1 MTSLD
6 LKSILVKKKEKKNR
20 KKKKEREK
28 SHQLRK
34 EEHCC
39 QTNISPIRV
48 EATMMI
54 TAMIAKPTSYFLCS
68 MLLFLSKTAQSPH
81 RQSLML
87 LALNGAEGNSVGA
100 PD

>member
-1 MTSLD
+1 
-6 LKSILVKKKEKKNR
+6 
-20 KKKKEREK
+20 
-28 SHQLRK
+28 
-34 EEHCC
+34 
-39 QTNISPIRV
+39 
-48 EATMMI
+48 MMI

>member
-1 MTSLD
+1 
-6 LKSILVKKKEKKNR
+6 
-20 KKKKEREK
+20 
-28 SHQLRK
+28 
-34 EEHCC
+34 
-39 QTNISPIRV
+39 V

>member
-1 MTSLD
+1 
-6 LKSILVKKKEKKNR
+6 
-20 KKKKEREK
+20 
-28 SHQLRK
+28 
-34 EEHCC
+34 
-39 QTNISPIRV
+39 
-48 EATMMI
+48 MMI

-100 PD
+100 PDWLVRFMYVYYFVIFAV